1 MSTST
6 PTSSSASLLSPPF
19 IPVEGLPNLRD
30 LGGYPIPGS
39 KSSIRRGVIYRAG
52 APSSRIDE
60 EGWTTIKGLGITHV
74 YDLRSN
80 PEIEKA
86 EAAGRGGVVEFE
98 GSKRVFAPVFTD
110 VDYSPQNLMVRFKNY
125 QSGTPEGFTAAYG
138 DILKNAPQS
147 YTQILRHIAQWP
159 TSPLLLHCTAGKD
172 RTGVLCAL
180 VLSLCGVDDETVAR
194 EYSLTEVGLAR
205 WREEVIAGLV
215 ASHTVPSDRAGA
227 LNMLS
232 ARSEN
237 MMATLK
243 MIRETYGGAEAYIRE
258 QCGLSD
264 EEIAQIR
271 SSLVVTEAPIHQ
283 L

>member
-6 PTSSSASLLSPPF
+6 SSATTAGLPSPPF
-19 IPVEGLPNLRD
+19 IQVEGLPNLRD
-30 LGGYPIPGS
+30 LGGYAVPGS
-39 KSSIRRGVIYRAG
+39 KNSIRRGVIYRAG
-52 APSSRIDE
+52 APSSQIDD
-60 EGWTTIKGLGITHV
+60 EGRSTIKSLGITHV

-125 QSGTPEGFTAAYG
+125 QSGSPEGFTAAYG

-147 YTQILRHIAQWP
+147 YTQILRHITQWP
-159 TSPLLLHCTAGKD
+159 TSPLMLHCTAGKD

-180 VLSLCGVDDETVAR
+180 ILSLCGVDDETVAQ
-194 EYSLTEVGLAR
+194 EYSLTEAGLAQ
-205 WREEVIAGLV
+205 WREQVVAGLM
-215 ASHTVPSDRAGA
+215 ASKTVPSDRTGA

-232 ARSEN
+232 ARAEN

-243 MIRETYGGAEAYIRE
+243 MIKEKYGGAEGYIRK

-264 EEIAQIR
+264 EEIAQIK

>member
-6 PTSSSASLLSPPF
+6 LPSPPF
-19 IPVEGLPNLRD
+19 IQVEGLPNLRD
-30 LGGYPIPGS
+30 LGGYPVPGS
-39 KSSIRRGVIYRAG
+39 QKSIRRGVVYRAG
-52 APSSRIDE
+52 APSNRIDE
-60 EGWTTIKGLGITHV
+60 EGKKTMKALGITHV

-86 EAAGRGGVVEFE
+86 EAAGKGGVVEFE
-98 GSKRVFAPVFTD
+98 GSERVFAPVFTD

-125 QSGTPEGFTAAYG
+125 QSGSPEGFTAAYG

-180 VLSLCGVDDETVAR
+180 LLSLCGVDDETVAR
-194 EYSLTEVGLAR
+194 EYSLTELGLAQ
-205 WREEVIAGLV
+205 WREQVVAGLM
-215 ASHTVPSDRAGA
+215 ASQTVPSDRTGA

-243 MIRETYGGAEAYIRE
+243 MIREKYGGAEAYIRE
-258 QCGLSD
+258 QCGLGD
-264 EEIAQIR
+264 EEIAQIK
-271 SSLVVTEAPIHQ
+271 SSLVVTDAPIHQ